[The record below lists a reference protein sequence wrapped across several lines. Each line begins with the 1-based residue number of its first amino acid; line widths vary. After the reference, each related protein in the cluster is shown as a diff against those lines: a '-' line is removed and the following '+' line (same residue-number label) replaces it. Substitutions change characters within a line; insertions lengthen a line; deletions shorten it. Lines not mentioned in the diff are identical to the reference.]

1 MKALAYRRLPSLEE
15 YVLVTQDTQRVEVY
29 RRETGWDLELYENE
43 GGFSLRSVGLDLS
56 IGDVYE
62 GVLETP

>member
-1 MKALAYRRLPSLEE
+1 M
-15 YVLVTQDTQRVEVY
+15 Y
-29 RRETGWDLELYENE
+29 RRETGWDLELYGNE

-62 GVLETP
+62 GVLETENPFLGR